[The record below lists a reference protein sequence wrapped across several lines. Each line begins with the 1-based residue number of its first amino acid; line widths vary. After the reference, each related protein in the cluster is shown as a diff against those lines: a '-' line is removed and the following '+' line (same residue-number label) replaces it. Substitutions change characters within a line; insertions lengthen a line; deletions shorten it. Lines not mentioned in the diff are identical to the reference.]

1 MHGTYL
7 VIHTHSGTQTRLLLA
22 VLVQSVPLAIGT
34 CDDAVHVSS
43 YYYYYYYYFA
53 FQRTTTCLS
62 PHPIVIVTRQPKINV
77 PASLRLRVRVSV

>member
-43 YYYYYYYYFA
+43 YYYYYYFA